1 MIVVQRARGFVVVAC
16 VVAGG
21 AAGIRAASAQEM
33 NPSAAEEPAPTTATP
48 AEEAPVVA
56 LPPAPAVV
64 PQLPPVR
71 EDEPEAPSPF
81 ASEPP
86 AARAVER
93 DADAESSFHF
103 ELGARGAYV
112 SPPVRGGS
120 NPFGLGAGGGLDFVF
135 AHVVL
140 GASVLAF
147 RGTSTD
153 DGSAETAILYGAE
166 AGYELRPLPWL
177 SLRPMLGIGGAAV
190 TNTIPIAPSTTPTTT
205 PVGRRTT
212 AVDVVTQAS
221 SISSGGG
228 TLATTTSTVV
238 NALYAA
244 PGILATAA
252 LSPGTFVGAGGRV
265 LYFPSVS
272 YSYDSSVAWM
282 AYSVDLTL
290 SLRF

>member
-1 MIVVQRARGFVVVAC
+1 MSVVVRSRPFVVIAC
-16 VVAGG
+16 AIAGS
-21 AAGIRAASAQEM
+21 AAGLRAASAQEM
-33 NPSAAEEPAPTTATP
+33 NPSAAEEPLPTAATP
-48 AEEAPVVA
+48 PEDVPPVVPA
-56 LPPAPAVV
+56 PLAGTPPAPA
-64 PQLPPVR
+64 PPR
-71 EDEPEAPSPF
+71 IDPEEPEAPSPF
-81 ASEPP
+81 ASDP
-86 AARAVER
+86 APARAMD
-93 DADAESSFHF
+93 DAAGFHL

-120 NPFGLGAGGGLDFVF
+120 TPFGFGAGGGLDFVF
-135 AHVVL
+135 AHVMI

-147 RGTSTD
+147 RGTSSD

-177 SLRPMLGIGGAAV
+177 SLRPMLALGGAAV
-190 TNTIPIAPSTTPTTT
+190 TSTNPIAASTTTTTTT

-212 AVDVVTQAS
+212 PVDVVTQAS
-221 SISSGGG
+221 SISTGGG
-228 TLATTTSTVV
+228 SLATTTSTVV

-252 LSPGTFVGAGGRV
+252 LSPGTFVGVGGRV

-272 YSYDSSVAWM
+272 YSYDSSAAWM
-282 AYSVDLTL
+282 AYSLDVAL